1 MKLNRLVLT
10 FVLAPLV
17 AFPVAV
23 AGILVQ
29 EAMFP
34 APSYSL
40 STLLQDPVS
49 AGWSAIGL
57 AYKMM
62 LFLGLPLML
71 VLRWLGA
78 LRSGPLETAFALL
91 GGLPFVPL
99 ILAMLAELP
108 DQSSIEWRNVSMTVI
123 LLLIGTLSG
132 LFAGRAVLFLVGE
145 PLPGEEGAGV
155 HHHLP
160 AGEPREVIDLE
171 AGPLPAM
178 EDAALTVLYDVR
190 CPLCRQARSWLA
202 SQPKYVQMAF
212 VPAGSREALRRF
224 PNLDHG
230 STLEELTVIGW
241 QGEVYRG
248 AKGWVMCLWALKKF
262 RSASLRLSTPEM
274 LPVAR
279 RLIAWVSRNRFEIG
293 RTAGWTK

>member
-1 MKLNRLVLT
+1 
-10 FVLAPLV
+10 
-17 AFPVAV
+17 
-23 AGILVQ
+23 
-29 EAMFP
+29 
-34 APSYSL
+34 
-40 STLLQDPVS
+40 VS
-49 AGWSAIGL
+49 AGLSAIGL

-62 LFLGLPLML
+62 LFLGLPMIF
-71 VLRWLGA
+71 VLRRIGA
-78 LRSGPLETAFALL
+78 FRSGPLETAFALL
-91 GGLPFVPL
+91 GGLPFLPI
-99 ILAMLAELP
+99 ILGMLAELP
-108 DQSSIEWRNVSMTVI
+108 DRSPIDWRDVSMPLI
-123 LLLIGTLSG
+123 FLLIGTLSG
-132 LFAGRAVLFLVGE
+132 LFAGRMVWFVAGE
-145 PLPGEEGAGV
+145 PLPEEEGAEV

-190 CPLCRQARSWLA
+190 CALCRQARSWLA
-202 SQPKYVQMAF
+202 SQPKYVPMAF
-212 VPAGSREALRRF
+212 VPAGSREAWRRF

-248 AKGWVMCLWALKKF
+248 AKGWVMCLWALKKY

-279 RLIAWVSRNRFEIG
+279 RLIAWVSRNRFQIG
-293 RTAGWTK
+293 EAAGWTK